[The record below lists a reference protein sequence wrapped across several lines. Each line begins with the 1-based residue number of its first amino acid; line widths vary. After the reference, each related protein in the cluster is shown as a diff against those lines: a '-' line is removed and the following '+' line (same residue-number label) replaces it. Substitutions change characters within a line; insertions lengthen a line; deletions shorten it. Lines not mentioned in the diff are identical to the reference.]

1 MNRWTQLR
9 KIRLPAALPGILTGM
24 KVGMGYSLRAIIGAE
39 MIAADSGLGYLI
51 LDAQAMSRS
60 DKVIIGILT
69 IGALGLVLDGAFTLL
84 TWLCL
89 PWERRRL

>member
-1 MNRWTQLR
+1 
-9 KIRLPAALPGILTGM
+9 
-24 KVGMGYSLRAIIGAE
+24 
-39 MIAADSGLGYLI
+39 
-51 LDAQAMSRS
+51 MSRS
-60 DKVIIGILT
+60 GKVIIGILT